1 MKTLEYFGLD
11 RVYISDI
18 VHQLTQ
24 YIYIYYILTHHMRDR
39 SAESFFHLLFYY
51 FFFFLL

>member
-24 YIYIYYILTHHMRDR
+24 YIYSHTMRDR
-39 SAESFFHLLFYY
+39 SAESFCHLLFII
-51 FFFFLL
+51 FFSIMDYSQ

>member
-24 YIYIYYILTHHMRDR
+24 YIYSYTIRDR
-39 SAESFFHLLFYY
+39 SAESFFHLLFIII
-51 FFFFLL
+51 FFIIMDYSQ